1 MSVLNTFTQADPV
14 PATGSCSAETPA
26 RLRRYR
32 MLADRP
38 GLKLR
43 AGELVLCID
52 YEHAPHQALVPVR
65 CESDD
70 YAPGAL
76 LARADVEFLEQS
88 DEVFGAMSWG
98 KPGGRS

>member
-1 MSVLNTFTQADPV
+1 MSVLSTFTQTDPAS
-14 PATGSCSAETPA
+14 ATGSCAAQTPA

-38 GLKLR
+38 GLKLH
-43 AGELVLCID
+43 AGELVLCIY
-52 YEHAPHQALVPVR
+52 YEYAPHQAVVPVR
-65 CESDD
+65 CEADD

-76 LARADVEFLEQS
+76 LARADVEFLELS

>member
-1 MSVLNTFTQADPV
+1 MSVLNTFTVTDPA
-14 PATGSCSAETPA
+14 PAAGSCAEKSPA

-52 YEHAPHQALVPVR
+52 YEYAPHQALVPVR
-65 CESDD
+65 CEADD

-88 DEVFGAMSWG
+88 HEVFGPMSWG
-98 KPGGRS
+98 KPGARP

>member
-1 MSVLNTFTQADPV
+1 MSVLSNLTQTDPV
-14 PATGSCSAETPA
+14 PAPGSCAAQPPA

-38 GLKLR
+38 GLKLH

-52 YEHAPHQALVPVR
+52 YEYAPHQAVVPVR
-65 CESDD
+65 CEADD

-76 LARADVEFLEQS
+76 LARADLEFLEHS
-88 DEVFGAMSWG
+88 HELFGAMSWG

>member
-1 MSVLNTFTQADPV
+1 MSVLSTFTQTDPV
-14 PATGSCSAETPA
+14 PATTSCSAQPPA

-32 MLADRP
+32 ILADRP

-52 YEHAPHQALVPVR
+52 YEYAPHQALVPVR
-65 CESDD
+65 CEADD

-76 LARADVEFLEQS
+76 LARADVEFLEHS

>member
-1 MSVLNTFTQADPV
+1 MSVLSTFTQADPV
-14 PATGSCSAETPA
+14 CAAGSASEKTPA

-38 GLKLR
+38 GLKLH

-52 YEHAPHQALVPVR
+52 YEYAPHQALVPVR
-65 CESDD
+65 CEADD

-76 LARADVEFLEQS
+76 LARADVEFLGQS

-98 KPGGRS
+98 KPGARS

>member
-1 MSVLNTFTQADPV
+1 MSVLSTFTQTDPA
-14 PATGSCSAETPA
+14 PATGPCSAQTPV

-52 YEHAPHQALVPVR
+52 YEYAPHQALVPVR
-65 CESDD
+65 CEADD
-70 YAPGAL
+70 YAPDAL
-76 LARADVEFLEQS
+76 LARADVEFLEHS
-88 DEVFGAMSWG
+88 HEVFGAMSWG

>member
-1 MSVLNTFTQADPV
+1 MSVLNTLTQTDFV
-14 PATGSCSAETPA
+14 PATGACAQETPA

-38 GLKLR
+38 DLKLR

-52 YEHAPHQALVPVR
+52 YEHAPHQAVVPVR
-65 CESDD
+65 CEADD

-76 LARADVEFLEQS
+76 LARAGVEFLEHTP
-88 DEVFGAMSWG
+88 EVFGAMSWG

>member
-1 MSVLNTFTQADPV
+1 MSVLSTFTQADPV
-14 PATGSCSAETPA
+14 PATGSCAKETPA

-38 GLKLR
+38 GLKLH

-52 YEHAPHQALVPVR
+52 YEYAPHQAVVVVR
-65 CESDD
+65 CEADD

-76 LARADVEFLEQS
+76 LARADVEFLEHS
-88 DEVFGAMSWG
+88 TEVFGAMSWG
-98 KPGGRS
+98 KPGVRS